1 MERRPRRLLARD
13 GTDEHGDQR
22 MQIEGEAEGKGAPAH
37 IVDGERLG
45 EARDVV
51 KPSEPTMNGGGRR

>member
-1 MERRPRRLLARD
+1 MAAERGD
-13 GTDEHGDQR
+13 DNDEHGGQR
-22 MQIEGEAEGKGAPAH
+22 MQIKGKAEGKSASAH